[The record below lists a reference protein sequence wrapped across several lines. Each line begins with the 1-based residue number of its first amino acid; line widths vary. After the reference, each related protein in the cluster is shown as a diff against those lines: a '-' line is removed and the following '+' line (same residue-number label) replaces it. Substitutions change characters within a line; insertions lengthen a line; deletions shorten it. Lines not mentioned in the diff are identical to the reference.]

1 MHRYSIQHALND
13 FWNQCCWEGSR
24 LMMIDGQLTWVPE
37 DRELAT
43 RLQAGLIRQAENFM
57 NFPFIDLVSWA
68 ALDPQRRRA
77 LALRRTVTEVSTS
90 ASGRRKF
97 RLGRPA
103 SLSKKPPSILL
114 ERAGLEGSYL
124 GFLLDQ
130 PFPNDGRLTC
140 RLILQA
146 WHVVLDLAKSVARPL
161 GRPVSLSWNEARSL
175 ALLVSRRELQHVLN
189 RALEID
195 ESTTNAVIAFL
206 SFKPR
211 VARDK
216 GHRGLWAAPIVPIPG
231 GAMLALALPA
241 LAISNSLRKTEA
253 WLERG
258 GIDDTLSKGARG
270 TLYEAGYRR
279 KVCDA
284 IAKNKLFTHVR
295 CAPRGIKKD
304 AEFSEQVDLLVRL
317 GDLLIVGE
325 VKCWLYPADLFERFN
340 HLRKLKE
347 AANQANRKARLLQS
361 RPNIAAE
368 ALGLTEEEC
377 RSLRVAPLVIMNQGF
392 GFSLTIGGCAVTD
405 ALFLLNYLG
414 AGTIDTS
421 AAIDPRTGRMI
432 HATSTF
438 YDSETQPPNAS
449 RAPWLHRQ
457 YCSASLTASPGQPF
471 RSLAP
476 PAS

>member
-1 MHRYSIQHALND
+1 M
-13 FWNQCCWEGSR
+13 
-24 LMMIDGQLTWVPE
+24 
-37 DRELAT
+37 
-43 RLQAGLIRQAENFM
+43 
-57 NFPFIDLVSWA
+57 
-68 ALDPQRRRA
+68 
-77 LALRRTVTEVSTS
+77 
-90 ASGRRKF
+90 
-97 RLGRPA
+97 
-103 SLSKKPPSILL
+103 
-114 ERAGLEGSYL
+114 
-124 GFLLDQ
+124 
-130 PFPNDGRLTC
+130 
-140 RLILQA
+140 
-146 WHVVLDLAKSVARPL
+146 
-161 GRPVSLSWNEARSL
+161 
-175 ALLVSRRELQHVLN
+175 
-189 RALEID
+189 
-195 ESTTNAVIAFL
+195 
-206 SFKPR
+206 
-211 VARDK
+211 
-216 GHRGLWAAPIVPIPG
+216 
-231 GAMLALALPA
+231 
-241 LAISNSLRKTEA
+241 
-253 WLERG
+253 
-258 GIDDTLSKGARG
+258 SKGARG

-325 VKCWLYPADLFERFN
+325 VKCWLYPADSFERFN

-432 HATSTF
+432 HATSTL
-438 YDSETQPPNAS
+438 YDSETQAAERFEGALAAPAVLQRFIDRISWTTVPFPCAS
-449 RAPWLHRQ
+449 GELIYFAVPQLGDLAGTERTRAKRIIGMI
-457 YCSASLTASPGQPF
+457 SA
-471 RSLAP
+471 
-476 PAS
+476 